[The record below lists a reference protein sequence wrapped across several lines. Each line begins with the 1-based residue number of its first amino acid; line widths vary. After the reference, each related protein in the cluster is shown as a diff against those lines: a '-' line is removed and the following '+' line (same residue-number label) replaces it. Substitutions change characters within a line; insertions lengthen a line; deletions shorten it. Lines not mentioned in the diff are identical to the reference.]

1 MFEQNPQ
8 LIDHFLHPRN
18 VGKMENPDGLGH
30 VGNPMCGDV
39 MDLYIRVK
47 DNKIIE
53 AKFQTYGCA
62 AAVASTSVLTE
73 LIIGKTIEEALE
85 ISHKKILDVLG
96 QVPANKNHCTFLAEQ
111 ALKLAIEDFQ
121 KKQK

>member
-30 VGNPMCGDV
+30 VGNPICGDV

-121 KKQK
+121 KK

>member
-30 VGNPMCGDV
+30 VGNPVCGDV

>member
-39 MDLYIRVK
+39 MDLYIKVK

-121 KKQK
+121 KK